1 MNLSVVIPTLGR
13 DEVLVETINYL
24 LNLSQVPDEILIVDQ
39 TDVHAKK
46 IEDKLLQL
54 HHSKKIVWKR
64 IKFKSI
70 THAMNI
76 ALREAKNERVL
87 FLDDD
92 IIPDDN
98 LITAHIQSSIVYPSA
113 IIAGRV
119 LQPWHNGNADASETH
134 FLFNSLVSREVDSF
148 MGGNVSMPR
157 ISALELGGFDT
168 NFVKVAY
175 HFEAE
180 FAYRWVSSGKRIF
193 YNPDALIHHLKT
205 ARGGT
210 RSYGNHLQT
219 IKPDHAVGR
228 YYYYLRR
235 YRMRQGLTRS
245 LQELSTVVVTKHHL
259 RKPHWIPLTFIAEL
273 SGLLWALVLYY
284 SGKGTIASKKKNL
297 LILSSHPIQYYSPI
311 FARLNKLT
319 DFQSRVLYLTLPDS
333 RSQSL
338 GFKKNFT
345 WDIPLLH
352 GYHYSVAKS
361 YSGKGLIHGFFGV
374 KLKNPIEEVKLVKED
389 TKPDAVLVTGWHFWG
404 MVQMFLA
411 FKIANIPII
420 LRMDSNSIRNR
431 LFIFKWI
438 YKLFFSWVDICLTVG
453 EHNKIFCVES
463 GMNEDRIISSPHI
476 VDNDFFFQKS
486 KEAKLSY
493 NKIRNNWG
501 VPNNVFCFLYAG
513 KLQKKKRPLDLLK
526 AFRMASS
533 LSKQPLHLLVVGTGD
548 LEQKCKSYVSKYNLS
563 VTFVGFL
570 NQTEIPNA
578 YAICDAIVLPSD
590 QGETWG
596 LVINEAMACGLP
608 AIVSDLVGC
617 APDLVHDHY
626 TGFTFKCGDVNALAK
641 HLIFLAENPDYS
653 KKLGENANKLVHKDY
668 SISKVVESI
677 EKAMLS
683 LNG

>member
-1 MNLSVVIPTLGR
+1 MYLTVAIPTLGR
-13 DEVLVETINYL
+13 DDVLVETINYL
-24 LNLSQVPDEILIVDQ
+24 LYLNKVPDEILIVDQ
-39 TDVHAKK
+39 TDLHTKK
-46 IEDKLLQL
+46 IEDDLLQL
-54 HHSKKIVWKR
+54 HHLKKIVWIRLK
-64 IKFKSI
+64 IKSI
-70 THAMNI
+70 THAMNV
-76 ALREAKNERVL
+76 ALREAKGERVL

-98 LITAHIQSSIVYPSA
+98 LISAHMLSSSVYPSA

-119 LQPWHNGNADASETH
+119 LQPWHNGQADMSGKK
-134 FLFNSLVSREVDSF
+134 FLFNSLDAREVDSF
-148 MGGNVSMPR
+148 MGGNVSVPR
-157 ISALELGGFDT
+157 ISALEIGGFDT

-180 FAYRWVSSGKRIF
+180 FAYRWISSGKKIY
-193 YNPDALIHHLKT
+193 YNPNALIHHLKT

-219 IKPDHAVGR
+219 VKPDHAVGR
-228 YYYYLRR
+228 YYYYLSR
-235 YRMRQGLTRS
+235 YLIRQGLTRC
-245 LQELSTVVVTKHHL
+245 LKDLSTAIVTKHHL

-273 SGLLWALVLYY
+273 LGLLWALILYR
-284 SGKGTIASKKKNL
+284 SGKGTIKSEKKNL

-311 FARLNKLT
+311 FAKLDKLT
-319 DFQSRVLYLTLPDS
+319 NFHSSVFYLTLPDS

-352 GYHYSVAKS
+352 GYDYSVAKT
-361 YSGKGLIHGFFGV
+361 YSGKGLIHGFLGV
-374 KLKNPIEEVKLVKED
+374 QLKMPIEEVRLIKENL
-389 TKPDAVLVTGWHFWG
+389 KPDTVLVTGWHFWG

-411 FKIANIPII
+411 FKIANVPII

-431 LFIFKWI
+431 IFILRWI

-453 EHNKIFCVES
+453 EHNKTFCIES
-463 GMNEDRIISSPHI
+463 GMNEDRIIFSPHI

-486 KEAKLSY
+486 KNAKLSSA
-493 NKIRNNWG
+493 KIRSDWG
-501 VPNNVFCFLYAG
+501 VPSNAFCFLYAG

-526 AFRMASS
+526 AFRQARS

-548 LEQKCKSYVSKYNLS
+548 LERRCRSYASRFNLS
-563 VTFVGFL
+563 VSFVGFL
-570 NQTEIPNA
+570 NQTQIPDA
-578 YAICDAIVLPSD
+578 YAISNCIVLPSD

-626 TGFTFKCGDVNALAK
+626 TGFRYKCGDISALAK
-641 HLIFLAENPDYS
+641 HLVFMAENPDYAS
-653 KKLGENANKLVHKDY
+653 KLGDNAYKLVHKDY
-668 SISKVVESI
+668 SISRVVESI
-677 EKAMLS
+677 EEAMIL